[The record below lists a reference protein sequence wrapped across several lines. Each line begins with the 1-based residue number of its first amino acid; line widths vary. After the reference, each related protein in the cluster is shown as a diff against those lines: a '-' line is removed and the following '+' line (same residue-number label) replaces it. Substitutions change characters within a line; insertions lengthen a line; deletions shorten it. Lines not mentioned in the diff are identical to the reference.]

1 MRFRKALAMVLMV
14 SLLAPGFLVAQE
26 KEQDETKSASESY
39 LEGQF
44 AADNEH
50 SAGGW
55 VAGGIISG
63 GLFSLLGAGVVTAIA
78 AGSSPTPDY
87 IPEDVQTAGYMS
99 GFKKAARQKNVR
111 AAAISGGIMSL
122 VWIVVVASAAN

>member
-1 MRFRKALAMVLMV
+1 MTIKRAIALLLIVTLVTPAL
-14 SLLAPGFLVAQE
+14 LLAQE
-26 KEQDETKSASESY
+26 GSEEEEKNSSDSY

-55 VAGGIISG
+55 VAGGIIGG
-63 GLFSLLGAGVVTAIA
+63 GLFSLLGAGVVTALA

-99 GFKKAARQKNVR
+99 GFRKAARQKNVR

-122 VWIVVVASAAN
+122 LWIVAVASAAN

>member
-1 MRFRKALAMVLMV
+1 MRFKKAIAMVLMV

-26 KEQDETKSASESY
+26 QEEKSASESY
-39 LEGQF
+39 MEGQY

-55 VAGGIISG
+55 VAGGIIGG

-78 AGSSPTPDY
+78 AGYNPSPDY
-87 IPEDVQTAGYMS
+87 IPEDVETRGYMS
-99 GFKKAARQKNVR
+99 GFKKAARGTNIR

-122 VWIVVVASAAN
+122 IWIVAVASAAN